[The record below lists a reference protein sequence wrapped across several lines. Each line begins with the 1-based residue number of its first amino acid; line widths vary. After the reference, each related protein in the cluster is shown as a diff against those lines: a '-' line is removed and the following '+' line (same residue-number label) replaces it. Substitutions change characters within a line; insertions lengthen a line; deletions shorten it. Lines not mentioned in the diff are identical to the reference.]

1 MRKNDTPFNILY
13 SFAYYSKT
21 FAAKL
26 FNAAEQGLINVMIDS
41 GAFSDFNSKSNKI
54 NIDNYCDFLKEAE
67 PYIEKAVML
76 DVIGN
81 AEASRRNYEAMVAR
95 GTKPMFTVTAFD
107 KNWDYIKQ
115 TLDICEN
122 ICVAGG
128 ATTKG
133 PWMTKRFQD
142 VYYNTGERARIHGL
156 AYVVDTMFTLPIVSV
171 DSSSQNSALRYGNF
185 IIWDDNTHHKRGL
198 PYIDYA
204 RGKRRLNEEEIAFLE
219 RIRVTPEE
227 FFGDT
232 ARTGGRSVIAYCSFM
247 ASIFYQIFCKAQGL
261 DYFFAIASEQEL
273 DSFLF
278 LYRNF
283 SYVTY
288 KDFANLK

>member
-26 FNAAEQGLINVMIDS
+26 FDAAEQGLINVMIDS
-41 GAFSDFNSKSNKI
+41 GAFTDFNSQSNKI
-54 NIDNYCDFLKEAE
+54 NIDNYCAFLQEAD

-81 AEASRRNYEAMVAR
+81 AEASRKNYEAMVAR
-95 GTKPMFTVTAFD
+95 GLRPMFTATMFD
-107 KNWDYIKQ
+107 RDFDYISK
-115 TLDICEN
+115 TLDLCRN

-128 ATTKG
+128 VTTKG
-133 PWMTKRFQD
+133 PWMTKRIQD
-142 VYYNTGERARIHGL
+142 IYYKTGERARIHALG
-156 AYVVDTMFTLPIVSV
+156 YVTRNMFSLPIASV

-185 IIWDDNTHHKRGL
+185 IFWCDKTHHKKGL
-198 PYIDYA
+198 PYLDYA
-204 RGKRRLNEEEIAFLE
+204 RGKRKLGAEEIAFLE
-219 RIRVTPEE
+219 RINVTPAQ
-227 FFGDT
+227 FFGST

-247 ASIFYQIFCKAQGL
+247 ASIYYQLFCKAQGL

-273 DSFLF
+273 DGILY
-278 LYRNF
+278 LYRNLSRV
-283 SYVTY
+283 SYEEF
-288 KDFANLK
+288 KNI